1 MGQHASDWSRD
12 LVTLTLDL
20 GGHGACA
27 IRTPSLKFVRLA
39 IRKTWS
45 TICVS
50 IYGPG
55 DLDLCSFDLKT
66 GVRDASKVGN
76 LPSKFGHARPLGS
89 RIICYVCDGRTDRQ
103 TDKSN
108 AYCPLPY
115 GWKNTLE
122 GFIGQL
128 PISNFYSFFF
138 SNPHFKRVMM
148 MMIIIIIIIGILCM
162 TVTWESEDRVLLFKP
177 RKYDYNG
184 TCNINKL
191 N

>member
-1 MGQHASDWSRD
+1 MGHWANTGQTDH
-12 LVTLTLDL
+12 VTLTLDL
-20 GGHGACA
+20 GGHGACD
-27 IRTPSLKFVRLA
+27 ICTPSLKFVRLA
-39 IRKTWS
+39 IRKIWRTMF
-45 TICVS
+45 VS
-50 IYGPG
+50 INGPG
-55 DLDLCSFDLKT
+55 DPDLCSFDLET
-66 GVRDASKVGN
+66 GVRVLRDAAKVGN

-128 PISNFYSFFF
+128 PISSFYSFFF
-138 SNPHFKRVMM
+138 SNPHFKRVMMMMMMMM

-162 TVTWESEDRVLLFKP
+162 TVT
-177 RKYDYNG
+177 
-184 TCNINKL
+184 
-191 N
+191 